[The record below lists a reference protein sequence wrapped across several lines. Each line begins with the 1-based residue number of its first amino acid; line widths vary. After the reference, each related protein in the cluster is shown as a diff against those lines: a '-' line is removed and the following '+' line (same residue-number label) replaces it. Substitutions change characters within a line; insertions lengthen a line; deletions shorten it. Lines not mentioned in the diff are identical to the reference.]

1 MEWSIK
7 PRNNLASYYP
17 SDFDIL
23 YLSDTN
29 CTLIE
34 ETLNFV
40 RAHPVVK
47 KVSRHHYVQRYLS
60 SNITDSFT
68 YNIRNPQGVARDK
81 HVKSGHPQHVTA
93 SLHADV
99 LWKLGITGKG
109 VKVAIFDTGLTQN
122 HPHFRNVKERTN
134 WTNEKSLDDGVSH
147 GTFVAGVIAS
157 SKECLGL
164 APDAELHIYKV
175 FTNSQVSKLNHI

>member
-1 MEWSIK
+1 MIESIIK
-7 PRNNLASYYP
+7 S
-17 SDFDIL
+17 
-23 YLSDTN
+23 
-29 CTLIE
+29 
-34 ETLNFV
+34 LNE
-40 RAHPVVK
+40 HPVVK
-47 KVSRHHYVQRYLS
+47 AVTAQQRITRFLPKS
-60 SNITDSFT
+60 LNETFGSNNRRI
-68 YNIRNPQGVARDK
+68 QGVPRRKGVESK
-81 HVKSGHPQHVTA
+81 HVSVA
-93 SLHADV
+93 LHAEA

-109 VKVAIFDTGLTQN
+109 VKVGIFDTGLTHN

-175 FTNSQVSKLNHI
+175 FTNSQVIHYQHRSIIIIINNNSSNKIFSFVACAIPFKMNN

>member
-1 MEWSIK
+1 MHI
-7 PRNNLASYYP
+7 
-17 SDFDIL
+17 
-23 YLSDTN
+23 SDTN

-34 ETLNFV
+34 QTLSFI
-40 RAHPVVK
+40 RAHPAVK
-47 KVSRHHYVQRYLS
+47 GVSRHHYVQRLLS
-60 SNITDSFT
+60 YNNTYSTT
-68 YNIRNPQGVARDK
+68 YNIRSPQGVARDK
-81 HVKSGHPQHVTA
+81 HAKSGQPQHVAA
-93 SLHADV
+93 SLYADV

-134 WTNEKSLDDGVSH
+134 WTNEKSSEDGVSH

-175 FTNSQVSKLNHI
+175 FTNSQVNTSNPTSCKFGRNYD